1 MEDESTIKFEVNYK
15 KIRFEFTE
23 DNSIELPEIIKII
36 KKEFHFQD
44 NDNLQ
49 IYHIDDNQ
57 IVKKQILNNEDL
69 HSCKKKI
76 SEYEYFIKLKINIDP
91 ESQNNKDLISSKSNN
106 NVIILESRNENDD
119 KNSPAPF
126 PLKSPVF
133 VEKNEKIIS
142 LLEEIKNKEN
152 NNNKVFEEK
161 LKLCESNNLKEIQS
175 LNNKI
180 NEMNRKVNLLMTIIF
195 KFLKSKKNFYKK
207 IEEDLANK
215 IKNYFDDYDKNM
227 NSKINEIKNKLNEQ
241 NTVYINEQINK
252 LLPKAKNSNDNIV
265 CNISQIELIKNND
278 NNIIDKNIKLDNISQ
293 NKINDIVEKKHEN
306 LEDND
311 KNSNKNNENLED
323 NDKNSNKKNNKNLIN
338 DKINK
343 IEVENNSNNSI
354 DNNLKKESRKK
365 CQNELENVNDNN
377 NRMYNYE
384 KNLKLRKINTEK
396 KRFYINKKKEQLDR
410 INEDKNEVPNNN
422 LIKEEKYDFQ
432 DKSKN
437 IINEYHTNK
446 NIYFTRQNN
455 MRTTFNDKNKRIE
468 DDNSNLLNLTTKV
481 EIKKRRPRKL
491 YTSMNKIFFQDY
503 QQKNIRFEKIKDFE
517 LEELKK
523 EIEKEFN
530 EGKFVLKNYC
540 QNYIEENVLP
550 TFKKSKLNREQF
562 EVLKYNIE
570 KILECCGLPK
580 DYYSNDI
587 YPRNIKNIRV
597 DRQKSIEA
605 LRKFRK
611 EFGISEKEFNDEG
624 IIKRLE
630 ENGLDINKTFQKL
643 FG

>member
-1 MEDESTIKFEVNYK
+1 MDYFILIIKMEDESTIKFEVNYK

-410 INEDKNEVPNNN
+410 IN
-422 LIKEEKYDFQ
+422 
-432 DKSKN
+432 
-437 IINEYHTNK
+437 
-446 NIYFTRQNN
+446 
-455 MRTTFNDKNKRIE
+455 DKNKRIE

-550 TFKKSKLNREQF
+550 TFKKSKLNREQI

-611 EFGISEKEFNDEG
+611 EFGISEKNLVM
-624 IIKRLE
+624 K
-630 ENGLDINKTFQKL
+630 GLLKD
-643 FG
+643 

>member
-1 MEDESTIKFEVNYK
+1 MDYFILIIKMEDESTIKFEVNYK

-23 DNSIELPEIIKII
+23 DNYIELPEIIKII

-106 NVIILESRNENDD
+106 SVIILESRNENDD

-152 NNNKVFEEK
+152 NINKVFEEK

-180 NEMNRKVNLLMTIIF
+180 NEMNIKVNLLMTIIF

-241 NTVYINEQINK
+241 NIVYINEQINK

-278 NNIIDKNIKLDNISQ
+278 NNIIDKNIKINNISQ
-293 NKINDIVEKKHEN
+293 NKINDIVEKKNEN
-306 LEDND
+306 QEDNP
-311 KNSNKNNENLED
+311 KNENKNNENLN
-323 NDKNSNKKNNKNLIN
+323 NDR
-338 DKINK
+338 INK
-343 IEVENNSNNSI
+343 IEVENNSNNNNI
-354 DNNLKKESRKK
+354 DNNLIKESPKK
-365 CQNELENVNDNN
+365 CQKELEDVNDNN
-377 NRMYNYE
+377 NRLYNSE
-384 KNLKLRKINTEK
+384 KKFKLRKINTEK
-396 KRFYINKKKEQLDR
+396 KRYNINKKKEQLDR
-410 INEDKNEVPNNN
+410 INEDKNEVPNINS
-422 LIKEEKYDFQ
+422 IKEEKYDFQ
-432 DKSKN
+432 YKSKN

-481 EIKKRRPRKL
+481 EIKKRRPQKI

-503 QQKNIRFEKIKDFE
+503 QQKSARFEKIKDFE
-517 LEELKK
+517 LKELKK

-540 QNYIEENVLP
+540 QDYIEENVLP

-580 DYYSNDI
+580 DFYSNDI

-611 EFGISEKEFNDEG
+611 EFGISEKEFSDEG

>member
-1 MEDESTIKFEVNYK
+1 MDYFILIIKMEDESTIKFEVNYK

-23 DNSIELPEIIKII
+23 DNYIELPEIIKII

-44 NDNLQ
+44 NDNIQ

-106 NVIILESRNENDD
+106 SVIILESRNENDD

-152 NNNKVFEEK
+152 NINKVFEEK

-180 NEMNRKVNLLMTIIF
+180 NEMNIKVNLLMTIIF

-241 NTVYINEQINK
+241 NIVYINEQINK

-278 NNIIDKNIKLDNISQ
+278 NNIIDKNIKINNISQ
-293 NKINDIVEKKHEN
+293 NKINDIVEKKNEN
-306 LEDND
+306 QEDNP
-311 KNSNKNNENLED
+311 KNENKNNENLN
-323 NDKNSNKKNNKNLIN
+323 NDR
-338 DKINK
+338 INK
-343 IEVENNSNNSI
+343 IEVENNSNNNNI
-354 DNNLKKESRKK
+354 DNNLIKESPKK
-365 CQNELENVNDNN
+365 CQKELEDVNDNN
-377 NRMYNYE
+377 NRLYNSE
-384 KNLKLRKINTEK
+384 KKFKLRKINTEK
-396 KRFYINKKKEQLDR
+396 KRYNINKKKEQLDR
-410 INEDKNEVPNNN
+410 INEDKNEVPNINS
-422 LIKEEKYDFQ
+422 IKEEKYDFQ
-432 DKSKN
+432 YKSKN

-481 EIKKRRPRKL
+481 EIKKRRPQKI

-503 QQKNIRFEKIKDFE
+503 QQKSARFEKIKDFE
-517 LEELKK
+517 LKELKK

-540 QNYIEENVLP
+540 QDYIEENVLP

-580 DYYSNDI
+580 DFYSNDI

-611 EFGISEKEFNDEG
+611 EFGISEKEFSDEG

>member
-1 MEDESTIKFEVNYK
+1 MDYFILIIKMEDESTIKFEVNYK

-23 DNSIELPEIIKII
+23 DNYIELPEIIKII

-44 NDNLQ
+44 NDNLK

-106 NVIILESRNENDD
+106 SVIILESRNENDD

-152 NNNKVFEEK
+152 NINKVFEEK

-180 NEMNRKVNLLMTIIF
+180 NEMNIKVNLLMTIIF

-241 NTVYINEQINK
+241 NIVYINEQINK

-278 NNIIDKNIKLDNISQ
+278 NNIIDKNIKINNISQ
-293 NKINDIVEKKHEN
+293 NKINDIVEKKNEN
-306 LEDND
+306 QEDNP
-311 KNSNKNNENLED
+311 KNENKNNENLN
-323 NDKNSNKKNNKNLIN
+323 NDR
-338 DKINK
+338 INK
-343 IEVENNSNNSI
+343 IEVENNSNNNNI
-354 DNNLKKESRKK
+354 DNNLIKESPKK
-365 CQNELENVNDNN
+365 CQKELEDVNDNN
-377 NRMYNYE
+377 NRLYNSE
-384 KNLKLRKINTEK
+384 KKFKLRKINTEK
-396 KRFYINKKKEQLDR
+396 KRYNINKKKEQLDR
-410 INEDKNEVPNNN
+410 INEDKNEVPNINS
-422 LIKEEKYDFQ
+422 IKEEKYDFQ
-432 DKSKN
+432 YKSKN

-481 EIKKRRPRKL
+481 EIKKRRPQKI

-503 QQKNIRFEKIKDFE
+503 
-517 LEELKK
+517 
-523 EIEKEFN
+523 
-530 EGKFVLKNYC
+530 
-540 QNYIEENVLP
+540 P
-550 TFKKSKLNREQF
+550 
-562 EVLKYNIE
+562 
-570 KILECCGLPK
+570 
-580 DYYSNDI
+580 
-587 YPRNIKNIRV
+587 
-597 DRQKSIEA
+597 
-605 LRKFRK
+605 
-611 EFGISEKEFNDEG
+611 
-624 IIKRLE
+624 
-630 ENGLDINKTFQKL
+630 
-643 FG
+643 

>member
-1 MEDESTIKFEVNYK
+1 M
-15 KIRFEFTE
+15 
-23 DNSIELPEIIKII
+23 
-36 KKEFHFQD
+36 
-44 NDNLQ
+44 
-49 IYHIDDNQ
+49 
-57 IVKKQILNNEDL
+57 
-69 HSCKKKI
+69 
-76 SEYEYFIKLKINIDP
+76 NI
-91 ESQNNKDLISSKSNN
+91 
-106 NVIILESRNENDD
+106 
-119 KNSPAPF
+119 
-126 PLKSPVF
+126 
-133 VEKNEKIIS
+133 
-142 LLEEIKNKEN
+142 
-152 NNNKVFEEK
+152 
-161 LKLCESNNLKEIQS
+161 
-175 LNNKI
+175 
-180 NEMNRKVNLLMTIIF
+180 KVNLLMTIIF

-241 NTVYINEQINK
+241 NIVYINEQINK

-278 NNIIDKNIKLDNISQ
+278 NNIIDKNIKINNISQ
-293 NKINDIVEKKHEN
+293 NKINDIVEKKNEN
-306 LEDND
+306 QEDNP
-311 KNSNKNNENLED
+311 KNENKNNENLN
-323 NDKNSNKKNNKNLIN
+323 NDR
-338 DKINK
+338 INK
-343 IEVENNSNNSI
+343 IEVENNSNNNNI
-354 DNNLKKESRKK
+354 DNNLIKESPKK
-365 CQNELENVNDNN
+365 CQKELEDVNDNN
-377 NRMYNYE
+377 NRLYNSE
-384 KNLKLRKINTEK
+384 KKFKLRKINTEK
-396 KRFYINKKKEQLDR
+396 KRYNINKKKEQLDR
-410 INEDKNEVPNNN
+410 INEDKNEVPNINS
-422 LIKEEKYDFQ
+422 IKEEKYDFQ
-432 DKSKN
+432 YKSKN

-481 EIKKRRPRKL
+481 EIKKRRPQKI

-503 QQKNIRFEKIKDFE
+503 QQKSARFEKIKDFE
-517 LEELKK
+517 LKELKK

-540 QNYIEENVLP
+540 QDYIEENVLP

-580 DYYSNDI
+580 DFYSNDI

-611 EFGISEKEFNDEG
+611 EFGISEKEFSDEG